1 MAITSTQWKD
11 LQYMGGGPNRLWM
24 YHTTDA
30 IATVIASGYF
40 VDPDIESGGT
50 PQIRPNDVII
60 AVCSTGGTRTVD
72 VLVVATS
79 TETACTVINGT

>member
-1 MAITSTQWKD
+1 MAISATQWKD
-11 LQYMGGGPNRLWM
+11 LKFMGSGPNRLWM

-30 IATVIASGYF
+30 IATVVAANYF
-40 VDPDIESGGT
+40 VDPDMDDEGPMI
-50 PQIRPNDVII
+50 QPNDVII

-79 TETACTVINGT
+79 TTTACTVINGT

>member
-1 MAITSTQWKD
+1 MALDTTNF
-11 LQYMGGGPNRLWM
+11 NRISNGTAKVFL

-30 IATVIASGYF
+30 IATVVAANYF
-40 VDPDIESGGT
+40 LDTDIQPG
-50 PQIRPNDVII
+50 IDPNDVII

-79 TETACTVINGT
+79 TAAGVTVINGT